1 MLLSTKLKKD
11 SSCILKTNLRYKKIT
26 VKVGSNVLTKSDG
39 TLNDANIAHL
49 VDQMARLHNE
59 GVEIVLVSSGAVA
72 AGRGEIGNGRKLD
85 TVSARQLW
93 SAVGQVKMINK
104 WAENFSRYGIV
115 CAQVLTTKENFGDR
129 VHYLNMKNCI
139 STLIES
145 NVIPIVNEN
154 DTISVTELMFT
165 DNDEL
170 SGLIA
175 SMEGSEAL
183 IILSNIDG
191 IYDGSPDLPESKVIR
206 EVTTKSKPLN
216 EAISTSKSSFG
227 RGGMLTKYSI
237 AKKVARGGINVHIA
251 NGMKANTLQKIMD
264 TSADFVHTT
273 FLSAKKKSSNVKK
286 WISYSESFAKGE
298 LIVNEG
304 ASKALLSV
312 QASSLLPIG
321 VVAIEGVFEK
331 GDLVRIKD
339 EAGQLIGIGKA
350 EYNSEK
356 AEKFK
361 GNKNKKAIIHYDYL
375 YIME

>member
-1 MLLSTKLKKD
+1 ML
-11 SSCILKTNLRYKKIT
+11 ILKTYLRYKKIT

-39 TLNDANIAHL
+39 TLNDANISHL
-49 VDQMARLHNE
+49 ADQLTKLRNE
-59 GVEIVLVSSGAVA
+59 GVEVVLVSSGAVA

-104 WAENFSRYGIV
+104 WADAFSKYGIV
-115 CAQVLTTKENFGDR
+115 CAQVLTTKENFSDR

-139 STLIES
+139 STLIE
-145 NVIPIVNEN
+145 NKVIPIVNEN

-175 SMEGSEAL
+175 SMEDSEAL

-191 IYDGSPDLPESKVIR
+191 IFDGSPELPESKVIR
-206 EVTTKSKPLN
+206 EITMKSKPLN

-227 RGGMLTKYSI
+227 RGGMLTKYHI
-237 AKKVARGGINVHIA
+237 AKKVAKGGINVHIA
-251 NGMKANTLQKIMD
+251 NGLKENTLLKIMD
-264 TSADFVHTT
+264 ISEDFVHTV

-298 LIVNEG
+298 LVVNEG
-304 ASKALLSV
+304 ARVALLSN
-312 QASSLLPIG
+312 QATSLLPVG
-321 VVAIEGVFEK
+321 VISIEGTFEK

-339 EAGQLIGIGKA
+339 ESGQLIGIGKT
-350 EYNSEK
+350 EYNSDK

-361 GNKNKKAIIHYDYL
+361 GNKNKKAIVHYDYL
-375 YIME
+375 YLME